1 MAKELSNEEKAMLL
15 LQRGFALE
23 LARTMRIKHK
33 HDLSPLK
40 SVDLI
45 SLVVRALRALERENP
60 LRAEKELTE
69 LLAVLVAGPLDLN
82 TELGFELLVRDDSRK
97 VRALATQICRRE
109 AEGQTH
115 LSPDSNSPIE
125 TDFELETNIHE
136 TEEEN

>member
-33 HDLSPLK
+33 YELSPMK

-69 LLAVLVAGPLDLN
+69 LLAVLVSEPLGLN
-82 TELGFELLVRDDSRK
+82 DTLGFELLVRDDSRK
-97 VRALATQICRRE
+97 VRALATQICRGE
-109 AEGQTH
+109 AESQTH
-115 LSPDSNSPIE
+115 LSADPNSPIE
-125 TDFELETNIHE
+125 TDFEQEANVHT
-136 TEEEN
+136 TDEEN